1 MRRQYCATLILVA
14 LICLTSCATASDILV
29 ICPTASYSHQQP
41 FLLITQ
47 ALLQRNH
54 SVTLLTCNPEKI
66 KPHENLTIVD
76 WSFTYDLWKTTPEFN
91 LQERKSQW
99 QNVRF
104 FSTTFSTKASSL
116 QWAHK
121 NTQQFIQNII
131 STNKTFDLMIEEGW
145 GQLSFL
151 GLLDMIGNPPLV
163 LMSTAHSFSFTSLPF
178 NNPENPSYVPVI
190 WTGNTDTMSFWQRVT
205 NTIQYME
212 YYWLFMHTLDL
223 EDQLRLEYLDS
234 KYIKRSLR
242 EIFEDSSRNSFISS
256 FDSRITNYVRP
267 VQPKIV
273 EVGPLH
279 LIEPKPLDQ
288 KLQAWLN
295 DAPEGVIYFSLGSNM
310 RGSSMGDFRRNA
322 FLKAFARLPQ
332 YRVLWKWETEDVMQG
347 QPENVLLRKW
357 MPQQDVLA
365 HPKVKVFIMQGGLQS
380 LQEAYHY
387 GVKLICIP
395 MFGDQ
400 DLNCQRVNKIKTGI
414 SLEFNDLNEE
424 NIYQALKT
432 VLEDHVYSENMAYY
446 SALSKDTPM
455 GPKEKSM
462 WWIEYVLRHKG
473 VAHLHSG
480 AADLSLIQY
489 YLLDVI
495 VFLVSILISMVAL
508 IYLISRRIVCALA
521 RVSTSIINEDEQKKK
536 KVK

>member
-288 KLQAWLN
+288 KLQAWMN
-295 DAPEGVIYFSLGSNM
+295 EAPAGVIYFSLGSNM
-310 RGSSMGDFRRNA
+310 KGTSMGDFRRRA

-332 YRVLWKWETEDVMQG
+332 YRVLWKWESEDVMEG
-347 QPENVLLRKW
+347 QPENVLLKKW

-365 HPKVKVFIMQGGLQS
+365 HPKVKLFIMQGGLQS

-387 GVKLICIP
+387 GVKLLCIP

-400 DLNCQRVNKIKTGI
+400 DLNCGRVGKIKTGI
-414 SLEFNDLNEE
+414 VLEFNDLNEE
-424 NIYQALKT
+424 YIYRALKT
-432 VLEDHVYSENMAYY
+432 VLEDPVYSQNMAYY

-455 GPKEKSM
+455 SPKEKSV

-480 AADLSLIQY
+480 AADLSIVQY

-495 VFLVSILISMVAL
+495 AFLAVVLISAVAL
-508 IYLISRRIVCALA
+508 VYLALRKIVQSMI
-521 RVSTSIINEDEQKKK
+521 RPNEGELRKK

>member
-76 WSFTYDLWKTTPEFN
+76 WSFHYAVLGNKTSLQHRFN
-91 LQERKSQW
+91 QW
-99 QNVRF
+99 ENQRF
-104 FSTTFSTKASSL
+104 FSRSFSVKGSAREWSHPNTK
-116 QWAHK
+116 K
-121 NTQQFIQNII
+121 FIQNII
-131 STNKTFDLMIEEGW
+131 STNKTYDLMIIEGW
-145 GQLSFL
+145 LHQSFM
-151 GLLDMIGNPPLV
+151 GLIDLVGNPPMI
-163 LMSTAHSFSFTSLPF
+163 LMATAHSFSFLTLPF

-190 WTGNTDTMSFWQRVT
+190 WTANTDSMTFWQRVT
-205 NTIQYME
+205 NTIQYLT
-212 YYWLFMHTLDL
+212 YYWTFMQTIEL
-223 EDQLRLEYLDS
+223 EDELRHEHLDK

-242 EIFEDSSRNSFISS
+242 QIFQDDPRTSFLTSC
-256 FDSRITNYVRP
+256 DSRITGYARP
-267 VQPKIV
+267 VQPKVV

-279 LIEPKPLDQ
+279 LVEPKPLDQ